1 MLSDFSSA
9 REETPRLGFYYE
21 AHKLPFPRQPR
32 CQNHTCLVPGAC
44 LALHFLG
51 ARSPFSITQL
61 SAAHLGSTSE
71 ILSSPGAAADKS
83 ARRPRA
89 QACDACRVL
98 RPPPRPPPAPSS
110 SGSQDM
116 CLQSRKAQDRF
127 QPPARSSKLQPLFPA
142 SSDVICTGSAT
153 AFFPLECLAAL

>member
-32 CQNHTCLVPGAC
+32 CRNHTCLVPSAC
-44 LALHFLG
+44 LALQFLG

-61 SAAHLGSTSE
+61 SAAHFGSTSE

-83 ARRPRA
+83 ARGVHGPGRAMPATFCAPRPARR
-89 QACDACRVL
+89 QPL
-98 RPPPRPPPAPSS
+98 PPPVPRTCVYNHGKLKIGSSRPPAPPS
-110 SGSQDM
+110 
-116 CLQSRKAQDRF
+116 CSRCCQ
-127 QPPARSSKLQPLFPA
+127 RSPMSFAPDLRLHF
-142 SSDVICTGSAT
+142 S
-153 AFFPLECLAAL
+153 F